1 MNGNDNYQTPNGVI
15 GMVMYRGGQYD
26 EEKGLFVEQPQEI
39 IQEAEFKNLIVNK
52 ASIFMASRLAP
63 GNAVNVNT
71 GNFIPSGLQYL
82 AVGVGNVGWDLQN
95 PPVALLTDVRLYGEV
110 TRKTFTSWTFLDS
123 GGNSVNTATNILKLT
138 TTFLENEAVGSLVE
152 MGLFGGDATSSAN
165 SGHMF
170 NFKTFPVWNKPADAR
185 LTVTWKV
192 TF

>member
-26 EEKGLFVEQPQEI
+26 EEKGVFVEEPQEI
-39 IQEAEFKNLIVNK
+39 IEQAEFKNLIVNK
-52 ASIFMASRLAP
+52 ASSFMACRLAP

-71 GNFIPSGLQYL
+71 GNFIASGLQYL
-82 AVGVGNVGWDLQN
+82 AVGVGSVGWDLQN
-95 PPVALLTDVRLYGEV
+95 PPVALLTDFKLYGEIS
-110 TRKTFTSWTFLDS
+110 RKTFTSWTFLDS
-123 GGNSVNTATNILKLT
+123 GGNPVNTETNILKLT

-170 NFKTFPVWNKPADAR
+170 NFKTFPVKLIQAA
-185 LTVTWKV
+185 
-192 TF
+192 